1 MLEYINGEI
10 TSLSP
15 TYAVLDVHGVGFGVN
30 ISLSTYTAIQDKK
43 DAKLYLYEVIRED
56 SFTLYGFATSA
67 ERSMFLLLLS
77 VQGVGAA
84 TARMILSSLSVYEI
98 CDAVQTGNAVLI
110 KAVKGIGAKTAQR
123 IILDLKDK
131 VLELSASEGAPAVA
145 PKAAPVSSEIQNE
158 AVSALVMLGFAT
170 SATQKVVSAILAE
183 EPDLKVEQVIKKA
196 LKYRSFWLY
205 NRELFIFEIG
215 GFF

>member
-10 TSLSP
+10 TSLTP
-15 TYAVLDVHGVGFGVN
+15 TYAVIDVHGVGFGVN

-131 VLELSASEGAPAVA
+131 VLEISASEGAPAVA

-183 EPDLKVEQVIKKA
+183 EPELKVEQVIKKA
-196 LKYRSFWLY
+196 LKML
-205 NRELFIFEIG
+205 
-215 GFF
+215 

>member
-10 TSLSP
+10 TSLTP
-15 TYAVLDVHGVGFGVN
+15 TYAVIDVHGVGFGVN

-131 VLELSASEGAPAVA
+131 VLEISASEGAPAVA

-170 SATQKVVSAILAE
+170 SATQKAVSAILAE
-183 EPDLKVEQVIKKA
+183 EPELKVEQVIKKA
-196 LKYRSFWLY
+196 LKML
-205 NRELFIFEIG
+205 
-215 GFF
+215 

>member
-10 TSLSP
+10 TSLTP

-30 ISLSTYTAIQDKK
+30 ISLSTYTAIQGKT

-56 SFTLYGFATSA
+56 AFTLYGFATSE

-98 CDAVQTGNAVLI
+98 CDAIQTGNATLI

-131 VLELSASEGAPAVA
+131 VLEISASEGTFSSVKTQTAV
-145 PKAAPVSSEIQNE
+145 VSTEVQNE
-158 AVSALVMLGFAT
+158 AVSALVMLGFTT

-183 EPDLKVEQVIKKA
+183 EPELKVEQVIKKA
-196 LKYRSFWLY
+196 LKML
-205 NRELFIFEIG
+205 
-215 GFF
+215 

>member
-1 MLEYINGEI
+1 MFEYINGEI

-131 VLELSASEGAPAVA
+131 VLEISASEGVPAVA
-145 PKAAPVSSEIQNE
+145 PKASPVSSEIQNE

-170 SATQKVVSAILAE
+170 SATQKVVSSILAE

-196 LKYRSFWLY
+196 LKML
-205 NRELFIFEIG
+205 
-215 GFF
+215 

>member
-10 TSLSP
+10 TSLTP
-15 TYAVLDVHGVGFGVN
+15 TYAVLDVNGVGFGVN
-30 ISLSTYTAIQDKK
+30 ISLSTYTAIQDKT

-56 SFTLYGFATSA
+56 SFTLYGFATA
-67 ERSMFLLLLS
+67 DERTMFLLLMS

-84 TARMILSSLSVYEI
+84 TARMVLSSLSVYEI
-98 CDAVQTGNAVLI
+98 CDAIQTGNVNLI

-131 VLELSASEGAPAVA
+131 VLELSASAGTS
-145 PKAAPVSSEIQNE
+145 PVSPKVSPISTEIQNE
-158 AVSALVMLGFAT
+158 AVSALMMLGFAA
-170 SATQKVVSAILAE
+170 SATQKAVSAILTE

-196 LKYRSFWLY
+196 LKML
-205 NRELFIFEIG
+205 
-215 GFF
+215 

>member
-1 MLEYINGEI
+1 MFEYINGEI

-145 PKAAPVSSEIQNE
+145 PKTSPVSSEIQNE

-170 SATQKVVSAILAE
+170 SATQKVVSSILAE

-196 LKYRSFWLY
+196 LKML
-205 NRELFIFEIG
+205 
-215 GFF
+215 

>member
-10 TSLSP
+10 TSLTP

-30 ISLSTYTAIQDKK
+30 ISLSTYTAIQGKT

-98 CDAVQTGNAVLI
+98 CDAIQTGNANLI

-196 LKYRSFWLY
+196 LKML
-205 NRELFIFEIG
+205 
-215 GFF
+215 

>member
-10 TSLSP
+10 TSLTP

-131 VLELSASEGAPAVA
+131 VLEISASEGVPAVA

-183 EPDLKVEQVIKKA
+183 EPELKVEQVIKKA
-196 LKYRSFWLY
+196 LKML
-205 NRELFIFEIG
+205 
-215 GFF
+215 

>member
-10 TSLSP
+10 TSLTP
-15 TYAVLDVHGVGFGVN
+15 TYAILDVHGVGFGVN
-30 ISLSTYTAIQDKK
+30 ISLSTYTAIQGKT

-98 CDAVQTGNAVLI
+98 CDAIQTGNANLI

-183 EPDLKVEQVIKKA
+183 DPDLKVEQVIKKA
-196 LKYRSFWLY
+196 LKML
-205 NRELFIFEIG
+205 
-215 GFF
+215 

>member
-131 VLELSASEGAPAVA
+131 VLELSASEGAPVVA

-196 LKYRSFWLY
+196 LKML
-205 NRELFIFEIG
+205 
-215 GFF
+215 

>member
-10 TSLSP
+10 TSLTP

-30 ISLSTYTAIQDKK
+30 ISLSTYTAIQGKT

-98 CDAVQTGNAVLI
+98 CDAIQTGNANLI

-158 AVSALVMLGFAT
+158 AVPALVMLGFAT
-170 SATQKVVSAILAE
+170 SATQKVVSAILSE

-196 LKYRSFWLY
+196 LKML
-205 NRELFIFEIG
+205 
-215 GFF
+215 

>member
-10 TSLSP
+10 SSLTP

-131 VLELSASEGAPAVA
+131 VLEISASEGAPAVA

-183 EPDLKVEQVIKKA
+183 EPELKVEQVIKKA
-196 LKYRSFWLY
+196 LKML
-205 NRELFIFEIG
+205 
-215 GFF
+215 

>member
-10 TSLSP
+10 TSLTP

-131 VLELSASEGAPAVA
+131 VLEISASEGAPAVA

-196 LKYRSFWLY
+196 LKML
-205 NRELFIFEIG
+205 
-215 GFF
+215 

>member
-10 TSLSP
+10 TSLTP

-30 ISLSTYTAIQDKK
+30 ISLSTYTAIQGKT

-56 SFTLYGFATSA
+56 SFTLYGFATSV

-98 CDAVQTGNAVLI
+98 CDAIQTGNANLI

-170 SATQKVVSAILAE
+170 SATQKVVSAILSE

-196 LKYRSFWLY
+196 LKML
-205 NRELFIFEIG
+205 
-215 GFF
+215 

>member
-10 TSLSP
+10 TSLTP

-30 ISLSTYTAIQDKK
+30 ISLSTYTAIQGKT

-98 CDAVQTGNAVLI
+98 CDAIQTGNANLI

-170 SATQKVVSAILAE
+170 SATQKVVSAILSE
-183 EPDLKVEQVIKKA
+183 EPDLKVELVIKKA
-196 LKYRSFWLY
+196 LKML
-205 NRELFIFEIG
+205 
-215 GFF
+215 

>member
-10 TSLSP
+10 TSLTP

-30 ISLSTYTAIQDKK
+30 ISLSTYTAIQGKT

-98 CDAVQTGNAVLI
+98 CDAIQTGNANLI
-110 KAVKGIGAKTAQR
+110 KAVTGIGAKTAQR

-170 SATQKVVSAILAE
+170 SATQKVVSAILSE

-196 LKYRSFWLY
+196 LKML
-205 NRELFIFEIG
+205 
-215 GFF
+215 

>member
-1 MLEYINGEI
+1 MFEYINGEI

-15 TYAVLDVHGVGFGVN
+15 AYAVLDVHGVGFGVN
-30 ISLSTYTAIQDKK
+30 ISLSTYTAIQDKT

-131 VLELSASEGAPAVA
+131 VLEISASEGAPAVA

-158 AVSALVMLGFAT
+158 AVSALVMLGFTT

-196 LKYRSFWLY
+196 LKML
-205 NRELFIFEIG
+205 
-215 GFF
+215 

>member
-131 VLELSASEGAPAVA
+131 VLELSASEGAPVVVT
-145 PKAAPVSSEIQNE
+145 KAAPVSSEIQNE

-196 LKYRSFWLY
+196 LKML
-205 NRELFIFEIG
+205 
-215 GFF
+215 

>member
-30 ISLSTYTAIQDKK
+30 ISLSTYTAIQSKT

-56 SFTLYGFATSA
+56 SFTLYGFATA
-67 ERSMFLLLLS
+67 EERSMFLLLMS

-84 TARMILSSLSVYEI
+84 TARMVLSSLSVYEI
-98 CDAVQTGNAVLI
+98 CDAIQTGNANLI

-131 VLELSASEGAPAVA
+131 VLEISASAGMPTTA
-145 PKAAPVSSEIQNE
+145 PKATVVSTEVQNE
-158 AVSALVMLGFAT
+158 AVSALMMLGFTA
-170 SATQKVVSAILAE
+170 SATQKAVSAILTE

-196 LKYRSFWLY
+196 LKML
-205 NRELFIFEIG
+205 
-215 GFF
+215 

>member
-30 ISLSTYTAIQDKK
+30 ISLSTYTAIQGKT
-43 DAKLYLYEVIRED
+43 DAKLFLYEVIRED
-56 SFTLYGFATSA
+56 SFTLYGFATA
-67 ERSMFLLLLS
+67 EERSMFLLLMS

-84 TARMILSSLSVYEI
+84 TARMVLSSLSVYEI
-98 CDAVQTGNAVLI
+98 CDAIQTGNANLI

-131 VLELSASEGAPAVA
+131 VLEISASPGASAQ
-145 PKAAPVSSEIQNE
+145 PKAPQISPEIQNE
-158 AVSALVMLGFAT
+158 AVSALMMLGFSA
-170 SATQKVVSAILAE
+170 SATQKAVSAILTE

-196 LKYRSFWLY
+196 LKML
-205 NRELFIFEIG
+205 
-215 GFF
+215 

>member
-10 TSLSP
+10 TSLTP
-15 TYAVLDVHGVGFGVN
+15 TYAVLDVNGVGFGVN
-30 ISLSTYTAIQDKK
+30 ISLSTYTAIQDKT

-56 SFTLYGFATSA
+56 SFTLYGFATA
-67 ERSMFLLLLS
+67 DERSMFLLLMS

-84 TARMILSSLSVYEI
+84 TARMVLSSLSVYEI
-98 CDAVQTGNAVLI
+98 CDAIQTGNVNLI

-131 VLELSASEGAPAVA
+131 VLELYASAGTSSVS
-145 PKAAPVSSEIQNE
+145 PKVSPISTEIQSE
-158 AVSALVMLGFAT
+158 AVSALMMLGFAA
-170 SATQKVVSAILAE
+170 SATQKAVSAILTE

-196 LKYRSFWLY
+196 LKML
-205 NRELFIFEIG
+205 
-215 GFF
+215 

>member
-10 TSLSP
+10 TSLTP
-15 TYAVLDVHGVGFGVN
+15 TYAVLDVNGVGFGVN
-30 ISLSTYTAIQDKK
+30 ISLSTYTAIQDKT

-56 SFTLYGFATSA
+56 SFTLYGFATA
-67 ERSMFLLLLS
+67 DERSMFLLLMS

-84 TARMILSSLSVYEI
+84 TARMVLSSLSVYEI
-98 CDAVQTGNAVLI
+98 CDAIQTGNVNLI

-131 VLELSASEGAPAVA
+131 VLELSASAGTSSVS
-145 PKAAPVSSEIQNE
+145 PKVSTISTEIQNE
-158 AVSALVMLGFAT
+158 AVSALMMLGFAA
-170 SATQKVVSAILAE
+170 SATQKAVSAILNE

-196 LKYRSFWLY
+196 LKML
-205 NRELFIFEIG
+205 
-215 GFF
+215 

>member
-10 TSLSP
+10 ASLGP
-15 TYAVLDVHGVGFGVN
+15 TYAVLDVNGVGFGVN
-30 ISLSTYTAIQDKK
+30 ISLSTYTAIQGKT

-56 SFTLYGFATSA
+56 AFTLYGFATA
-67 ERSMFLLLLS
+67 EERTMFLLLLS

-98 CDAVQTGNAVLI
+98 CDAIQTGNVNLI

-131 VLELSASEGAPAVA
+131 VLELSASSETSS
-145 PKAAPVSSEIQNE
+145 VSTKVSPISTEIQNE
-158 AVSALVMLGFAT
+158 AVSALMMLGFAA
-170 SATQKVVSAILAE
+170 SATQKAVSAILSE

-196 LKYRSFWLY
+196 LKML
-205 NRELFIFEIG
+205 
-215 GFF
+215 

>member
-10 TSLSP
+10 TSLTP

-30 ISLSTYTAIQDKK
+30 ISLSTYTAIQGKT

-98 CDAVQTGNAVLI
+98 CDAIQTGNANLI
-110 KAVKGIGAKTAQR
+110 KAVKGIGAKTAHR

-170 SATQKVVSAILAE
+170 SATQKVVSAILSEA
-183 EPDLKVEQVIKKA
+183 PDLKVEQVIKKA
-196 LKYRSFWLY
+196 LKML
-205 NRELFIFEIG
+205 
-215 GFF
+215 

>member
-10 TSLSP
+10 TSLTP
-15 TYAVLDVHGVGFGVN
+15 TYAVLDVNGVGFGVN
-30 ISLSTYTAIQDKK
+30 ISLSTYTAIQDKT

-56 SFTLYGFATSA
+56 SFTLYGFATA
-67 ERSMFLLLLS
+67 DERSMFLLLMS

-84 TARMILSSLSVYEI
+84 TARMVLSSLSVYEI
-98 CDAVQTGNAVLI
+98 CDAIQTGNVNLI

-131 VLELSASEGAPAVA
+131 VLELSASAGTS
-145 PKAAPVSSEIQNE
+145 PVSPKVSPISTEIQSE
-158 AVSALVMLGFAT
+158 AVSALMMLGFAA
-170 SATQKVVSAILAE
+170 SATQKAVSAILNE

-196 LKYRSFWLY
+196 LKML
-205 NRELFIFEIG
+205 
-215 GFF
+215 

>member
-10 TSLSP
+10 TSLTP

-131 VLELSASEGAPAVA
+131 VLEISASEGAPAVV

-183 EPDLKVEQVIKKA
+183 EPELKVEQVIKKA
-196 LKYRSFWLY
+196 LKML
-205 NRELFIFEIG
+205 
-215 GFF
+215 

>member
-1 MLEYINGEI
+1 
-10 TSLSP
+10 
-15 TYAVLDVHGVGFGVN
+15 
-30 ISLSTYTAIQDKK
+30 
-43 DAKLYLYEVIRED
+43 
-56 SFTLYGFATSA
+56 
-67 ERSMFLLLLS
+67 
-77 VQGVGAA
+77 VGAA

-131 VLELSASEGAPAVA
+131 VLEISASDGAPAVA

-183 EPDLKVEQVIKKA
+183 EPELKVEQVIKKA
-196 LKYRSFWLY
+196 LKML
-205 NRELFIFEIG
+205 
-215 GFF
+215 